1 MANDQLTQADAAN
14 VNLGVP
20 LMQETLGD
28 TLTFSDF
35 DSERV
40 PTFFCASS
48 NKWVSDTGCASTP
61 PSPAAVKYPVFD
73 PTSNSWISS
82 GAYGSGHPATYPFF
96 CRSSN
101 AWIATGTCP

>member
-28 TLTFSDF
+28 ALTFSDL
-35 DSERV
+35 DSERLS
-40 PTFFCASS
+40 TFFCAKT
-48 NKWVSDTGCASTP
+48 NVWVTSACAITP
-61 PSPAAVKYPVFD
+61 PSPAASVYPVFD

-82 GAYGSGHPATYPFF
+82 GAYGSGTPATYPFF

-101 AWIATGTCP
+101 EWVGAGTCP